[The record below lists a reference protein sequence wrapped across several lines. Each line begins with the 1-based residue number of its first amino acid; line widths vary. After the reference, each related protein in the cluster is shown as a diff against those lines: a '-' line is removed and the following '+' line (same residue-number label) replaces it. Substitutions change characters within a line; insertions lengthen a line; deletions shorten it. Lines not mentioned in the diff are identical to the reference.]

1 MMNKKLTYNLFFS
14 RTKSFLDDYLMP
26 QANKSHQTVKSYKDG
41 LTIFKRYICDEK
53 GFSVLNYKF
62 SDCTYEFVLEYIAYL
77 KISKK
82 YVPSSVNQRL
92 AIIKSYLRYAADCD
106 ISIVQ
111 IFISVQNVPFVSV
124 PKRQRPIIEIKA
136 LKALFNAP
144 KNNKFGIR
152 DRLILILLFDTAIRL
167 GELLSIK
174 LSDININEEISYIR
188 ILGKGNKERI
198 VSLNSR
204 TIKHLEVYLSIYHLH
219 ETDLTKPLIY
229 TVIKGEVNPM
239 SERNVERIIK
249 KYSDVIRED
258 FPNIPPTI
266 YPHMLRRTRATGMY
280 RDGVALELIARILGH
295 NSMTTTR
302 IYALPSIEMLSKA
315 MEATILKQEND
326 VVALWKDKEEELNK
340 LCGLR

>member
-1 MMNKKLTYNLFFS
+1 M
-14 RTKSFLDDYLMP
+14 
-26 QANKSHQTVKSYKDG
+26 
-41 LTIFKRYICDEK
+41 
-53 GFSVLNYKF
+53 
-62 SDCTYEFVLEYIAYL
+62 
-77 KISKK
+77 
-82 YVPSSVNQRL
+82 
-92 AIIKSYLRYAADCD
+92 
-106 ISIVQ
+106 
-111 IFISVQNVPFVSV
+111 
-124 PKRQRPIIEIKA
+124 
-136 LKALFNAP
+136 
-144 KNNKFGIR
+144 
-152 DRLILILLFDTAIRL
+152 
-167 GELLSIK
+167 
-174 LSDININEEISYIR
+174 SDININEEISYIR